1 MKNLPYEFPFD
12 GSQRFVH
19 QLGGF
24 FKRFPADGMSDPANR
39 AAMDTLFG
47 SVREMAKSDEFSLF
61 AYLACQQIAKLVKS
75 GLGNPETFKLNVKL
89 LERYRVFDL
98 EVYQQAERVAKKAYS
113 KHAAAGGD
121 LTTWAPR
128 LHANQHFETVRG
140 DTPSWSNNLNWQI
153 EAATPKYQLIDLLAA
168 YLINPDLLGVMKL
181 SLERAVMIHHFR
193 KSNVLKNLQK
203 EVPAFLVKSGLPKA
217 GMTMDQ
223 AIEGMGSNVQW
234 LRHRDIHVANALY
247 DKGRNGKVFVDTIED
262 KSWALD
268 RITENLLRY
277 KPNPVYLEAYLSM
290 IVDLTRHV
298 EPNESKQPIMA
309 VARLLTMPGMTD
321 KLDMDTIVERLV
333 STNLSD
339 EALGAVMR
347 MHEIHSLKIDEK
359 AWADAL
365 LAEGLQKELMQHLA
379 STYPNKKIRL
389 AKLNELQLLDGRVN
403 SEGLMEN
410 VLAEDLGL

>member
-1 MKNLPYEFPFD
+1 
-12 GSQRFVH
+12 
-19 QLGGF
+19 
-24 FKRFPADGMSDPANR
+24 
-39 AAMDTLFG
+39 
-47 SVREMAKSDEFSLF
+47 
-61 AYLACQQIAKLVKS
+61 
-75 GLGNPETFKLNVKL
+75 
-89 LERYRVFDL
+89 
-98 EVYQQAERVAKKAYS
+98 
-113 KHAAAGGD
+113 
-121 LTTWAPR
+121 
-128 LHANQHFETVRG
+128 
-140 DTPSWSNNLNWQI
+140 
-153 EAATPKYQLIDLLAA
+153 
-168 YLINPDLLGVMKL
+168 MKL

-203 EVPAFLVKSGLPKA
+203 EVPVFLVKSGLPKA

-277 KPNPVYLEAYLSM
+277 KPNPVYLETYLSM